1 MVDVLKTDICIIGAG
16 SGGLSVGAAAAALK
30 TPVVLIEKG
39 EPGGDCLNTGCVPS
53 KAMVAAGKA
62 AAQMR
67 GAARFGIAT
76 QEPDIDFEKV
86 MAGVKASIAAIGA
99 SDSQARYE
107 AMGVRVIR
115 AAARFVAKDRVEAG
129 GVTIKARRFVIA
141 TGSSPTQPPISGLAS
156 AAALTTDTI
165 FDLKTLPRRLLVIGA
180 GAVGLELAQAFRRLG
195 SGVEVLDNREPLAGM
210 DRELAGV
217 ALRALAQ
224 EGVVIRAKVD
234 IKSVEPH
241 GEGVRATYMTNG
253 WQDHAEATHLL
264 IATGRKA
271 NVENLG
277 LEAAGVAFTPD
288 GVTVNSALQ
297 SATNPKVYAVG
308 DVAGAGQYTHLASY
322 QAGLVIRQ
330 ALFRL
335 KVSANMTLVPH
346 ALLTDPEVASVGL
359 SEAEARKTH
368 AALNI
373 LRFPF
378 SENDR
383 AQTDGHTSG
392 LIKIVATP
400 AGQILG
406 CGIAG
411 PQAGELI
418 TPWTM
423 ALAQGLSVK
432 QMADIVIPYPTLS
445 EVSRRA
451 AMSWYAP
458 QLARPGLARLLRFMR
473 FWG

>member
-1 MVDVLKTDICIIGAG
+1 MASVLKTDICIIGAG
-16 SGGLSVGAAAAALK
+16 AGGLSVAAAAAALK

-39 EPGGDCLNTGCVPS
+39 ELGGDCLHTGCVPS
-53 KAMVAAGKA
+53 KALIAAGKA

-67 GAARFGIAT
+67 GAARFGLAA
-76 QEPDIDFEKV
+76 QEPVIDFEKV

-115 AAARFVAKDRVEAG
+115 AAGRFVAKDRVEAG

-141 TGSSPTQPPISGLAS
+141 TGSSPAPPAIPGLAS
-156 AAALTTDTI
+156 SPYLTTDTV
-165 FDLKTLPRRLLVIGA
+165 FDLKALPRRLLIIGA

-195 SGVEVLDNREPLAGM
+195 SEVEVLEKREPLAGM

-224 EGVVIRAKVD
+224 EGVSIRPHID
-234 IKSVEPH
+234 IQNIEPH
-241 GEGVRATYMTNG
+241 GDGVRASYMTNG
-253 WQDHAEATHLL
+253 WQDHTDASHLL
-264 IATGRKA
+264 VATGRKA
-271 NVENLG
+271 NTEHLG
-277 LEAAGVAFTPD
+277 LEAAGVAFTPA
-288 GVTVNSALQ
+288 GVTVNAAMQ
-297 SATNPKVYAVG
+297 SATNPKVLAVG

-335 KVSANMTLVPH
+335 KVSANMRLVPH
-346 ALLTDPEVASVGL
+346 VLLTDPEVASVGL
-359 SEAEARKTH
+359 NEAEARKTH

-383 AQTDGHTSG
+383 AQTDGHTAG

-411 PQAGELI
+411 AQAGELI
-418 TPWTM
+418 TPWTL

-445 EVSRRA
+445 EISRRA

-458 QLARPGLARLLRFMR
+458 QLTRPGLARLLRFLR